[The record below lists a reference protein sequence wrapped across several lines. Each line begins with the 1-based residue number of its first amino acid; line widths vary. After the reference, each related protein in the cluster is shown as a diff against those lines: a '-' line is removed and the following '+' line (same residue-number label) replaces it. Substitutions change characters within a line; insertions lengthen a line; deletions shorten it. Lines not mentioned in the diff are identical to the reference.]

1 MIKGLLFVGGLGV
14 FSYGV
19 YKYYTSQIAIL
30 ENSKIKLLSVDSVSN
45 TKNNFTLRINL
56 LVTNNSEQSFII
68 KNYNFEIYFNNKF
81 IGNIKS
87 SEINKTIMPNGGSTN
102 LSFDFKLNPSQ
113 INITDILSGLISNRM
128 ASNLSLKGRVNIKKG
143 FLTVSAPIDE
153 DYSLK
158 DLF

>member
-1 MIKGLLFVGGLGV
+1 MIKGLLFIGGLGV
-14 FSYGV
+14 ASYGV